1 VNKTARGPAAESG
14 VATDCFRARGL
25 GESCNH
31 TKEAP
36 GWSAE
41 PRPGPR
47 HTLQIHTPTGHT
59 YLSMA
64 PPLPG
69 DSLRGMEPAGSR
81 LHGKGLLETT
91 QTTNRR
97 RRRVLLHRAKV
108 LKLTRLTNALAV

>member
-1 VNKTARGPAAESG
+1 MNKTARGPAAESG

-36 GWSAE
+36 GWGVE
-41 PRPGPR
+41 PRTGPL

-59 YLSMA
+59 YLSAA

-69 DSLRGMEPAGSR
+69 TSLRGMEPAGSR

-91 QTTNRR
+91 LPTNRR
-97 RRRVLLHRAKV
+97 RRRELLQRVKV
-108 LKLTRLTNALAV
+108 LKRTRLTNALAA